1 MGGAANFGGFGPCKG
16 CGSWGVCKCPPLAGG
31 VFLVPFE
38 VAAAETER
46 LQNELDIT
54 NADHVALWL
63 EANLPDAS
71 LAWLACRIVEA
82 HEAHQGAGEP

>member
-1 MGGAANFGGFGPCKG
+1 MGGASNFAVFGPCKG
-16 CGSWGVCKCPPLAGG
+16 CGSWGVCECPPLSGG
-31 VFLVPFE
+31 PMLVPFE

-82 HEAHQGAGEP
+82 HEAHQGAGE